1 MLHVLLKQLLLFYLN
16 KLIKTNKLLSFLKHV
31 FIQNI
36 AVIWCNHLI

>member
-16 KLIKTNKLLSFLKHV
+16 KLVKTNKLLSYLKHV

-36 AVIWCNHLI
+36 AIIWYSHLI